1 MQEIISKFLEYG
13 VLGIIALLAMAV
25 AWRKDRENK
34 TLNDEKDELHKEHA
48 ARLTTLA
55 GEHKSEMMALEER
68 YITKAETWMQQ
79 HYELS
84 RAQNE
89 VLTSME
95 RRYGR

>member
-1 MQEIISKFLEYG
+1 MTVIVSKFLEYG
-13 VLGIIALLAMAV
+13 ILGLIALLAIWF
-25 AWRKDRENK
+25 AWRKDRDNK
-34 TLNDEKDELHKEHA
+34 TLNEEKDELHKEHA
-48 ARLTTLA
+48 VQLGTITSD
-55 GEHKSEMMALEER
+55 HKAEMMALEER

>member
-1 MQEIISKFLEYG
+1 MEELISKFLEYG
-13 VLGIIALLAMAV
+13 LLGVVALAAIWI

-34 TLNDEKDELHKEHA
+34 TLHEEKDEMHNAHA
-48 ARLTTLA
+48 QQLETLVTD
-55 GEHKSEMMALEER
+55 HKSEMMALEER

-79 HYELS
+79 HHELA

-89 VLTSME
+89 VLVAME